1 MGNMSGFQDE
11 SVSYVVTD
19 RKGSQKNEG
28 FNPDDE
34 SFASNSSL
42 DTTCPGCARCE
53 ACDVVI
59 LQLRRENEKLRDLVE
74 EQDRIKRETTAL
86 YSVSAW
92 SLAFKRLP
100 ALAITLCMELL
111 GGIVIDQLHKVIKV
125 YTLIVSFMPAISAL
139 SGNLG

>member
-1 MGNMSGFQDE
+1 MIP
-11 SVSYVVTD
+11 V
-19 RKGSQKNEG
+19 K
-28 FNPDDE
+28 
-34 SFASNSSL
+34 
-42 DTTCPGCARCE
+42 TCMTNY
-53 ACDVVI
+53 
-59 LQLRRENEKLRDLVE
+59 Q
-74 EQDRIKRETTAL
+74 TTAL

-139 SGNLG
+139 SGNLGLQASSNTIRGLGTGKKKQYSFTFVWQ